1 LLYFS
6 HPCVSLPSSGCTSK
20 RSVPLV
26 TGEHPSQPQIIGM
39 CSGGLFFVVT
49 RQPDARYFEGT
60 STQRSKIVRSDLLW
74 SAKLIPY
81 YTIYIYIYITCSN
94 IITYFQTVSKCLH
107 RSCNHLNAAH
117 AQLTFDS
124 TFVPSLVRSVFGI
137 PINIYESI
145 NQEVG
150 SVGNCCTWYSSCSGN
165 GMKWDDA
172 AEENTPGLY
181 LLKWGRLW

>member
-1 LLYFS
+1 MLYFS

-81 YTIYIYIYITCSN
+81 YTIYIYIYI
-94 IITYFQTVSKCLH
+94 LH
-107 RSCNHLNAAH
+107 VRISSHIFKQYQSVCTEAATIWTLHMHNLHLTAPLSPALWG
-117 AQLTFDS
+117 QYLESLS
-124 TFVPSLVRSVFGI
+124 TSMNLS
-137 PINIYESI
+137 
-145 NQEVG
+145 
-150 SVGNCCTWYSSCSGN
+150 T
-165 GMKWDDA
+165 K
-172 AEENTPGLY
+172 
-181 LLKWGRLW
+181 K

>member
-1 LLYFS
+1 MLYFS

-81 YTIYIYIYITCSN
+81 YTIYIYIYIYYMFEYHHIFSNSIKVFAQKLQPSERCTCT
-94 IITYFQTVSKCLH
+94 TYIWQHLCPQPCEVSIWNPYQHLWIYQPRSRLSWKLLH
-107 RSCNHLNAAH
+107 MI
-117 AQLTFDS
+117 QLMQ
-124 TFVPSLVRSVFGI
+124 R
-137 PINIYESI
+137 
-145 NQEVG
+145 
-150 SVGNCCTWYSSCSGN
+150 
-165 GMKWDDA
+165 KWD
-172 AEENTPGLY
+172 EMGWCCWREHSRIVSVKMG
-181 LLKWGRLW
+181 